1 MEDVPVPEEITCSD
15 QVFDICFHTKANVVA
30 VGLIDG
36 SIDIWSY
43 SVNDVNKL
51 LFKNSF
57 HSSSCRGVSF
67 SDDGETLYSISSDKS
82 IQGLNGNG
90 QQVFYFPDAHDEP
103 INKVINVSENVLAT
117 GDDSGV
123 VKLWDVRTVK
133 EICNWHLH
141 EDFVSGF
148 CFHQDSN
155 TLLSVAGDATLCVYD
170 VRNAKN
176 VVRSDDQESELHCV
190 QVIKGGKKV
199 VCGSQDGVIQVF
211 SWGRWGDCSDRF
223 PGHPQTVDCMLKVDE
238 RTVITGSSD
247 GLIRVVQIQPNKV
260 LGVIGDHEGFPVEGI
275 CASSDKK
282 LLGSFAHDEI
292 VRFWDI
298 SMFAQDSGEAEEEE
312 EEETD
317 SVNNES
323 VTRVA
328 RKSKAISHDK
338 NSDDDSQDW
347 EDVGDDDSEE
357 EEEAEMA
364 VEDGADSQSS
374 SDEDDSDDSDDEEDQ
389 RSSKKLPTKT
399 EKFYADL

>member
-36 SIDIWSY
+36 SVDIWSY

-103 INKVINVSENVLAT
+103 VNKVISISENILAT

-155 TLLSVAGDATLCVYD
+155 TLLSVAGDATLCIYD

-176 VVRSDDQESELHCV
+176 STRSDDQESELHCV

-223 PGHPQTVDCMLKVDE
+223 PGHPQTVDCMLKIDE

-260 LGVIGDHEGFPVEGI
+260 LGIIGDHEGFPVEGI
-275 CASSDKK
+275 CASNDKK
-282 LLGSFAHDEI
+282 QLGSFAHDEI

-298 SMFAQDSGEAEEEE
+298 SMFAEDTSGIEEDDDDSWSEGAISA
-312 EEETD
+312 T
-317 SVNNES
+317 
-323 VTRVA
+323 
-328 RKSKAISHDK
+328 RKSKTTSREKD
-338 NSDDDSQDW
+338 SDEDSQDW
-347 EDVGDDDSEE
+347 EDIGDDSEGE
-357 EEEAEMA
+357 AEAEMA
-364 VEDGADSQSS
+364 VEGTDQSS
-374 SDEDDSDDSDDEEDQ
+374 SDDEDDSDDSDDET
-389 RSSKKLPTKT
+389 SKKLPTKT